1 MRAISCKSTAI
12 NVHTWPAK
20 MTEMSMRTQ
29 LGAPVYDVS
38 ASTFGKSPQKF
49 SLESA
54 AADLFRL
61 VKLVRRKTGAP
72 RIFLVPTRWAGS
84 SSDAWCSESFP
95 TTRTPAGTLAPGP
108 TSSSG
113 FRLRHPTRRHRVRGR
128 WWLAGD
134 VPRPHRGPGRR
145 HLRYG
150 MVSSE
155 EGYQNLRRF
164 LFGNLRVQV
173 ELVGLDVQGREDDY
187 HLATG
192 DVPGDPRSARSRARV
207 LHRPSRT
214 KRGLAKYPSQLR
226 FRSP

>member
-1 MRAISCKSTAI
+1 VHRFTTCRHPHSVRVPRSSYWSPRPRTCSETRQASPAQDRRSPDLPHAHSMGGLIVRCMVQRIIPNDPDAGGHLDSGADYVERISPMPPHTA
-12 NVHTWPAK
+12 A
-20 MTEMSMRTQ
+20 
-29 LGAPVYDVS
+29 
-38 ASTFGKSPQKF
+38 
-49 SLESA
+49 
-54 AADLFRL
+54 
-61 VKLVRRKTGAP
+61 
-72 RIFLVPTRWAGS
+72 S
-84 SSDAWCSESFP
+84 SSRSVVCW
-95 TTRTPAGTLAPGP
+95 
-108 TSSSG
+108 
-113 FRLRHPTRRHRVRGR
+113 RRS
-128 WWLAGD
+128 AT
-134 VPRPHRGPGRR
+134 HRGPGRR

-150 MVSSE
+150 MVNSE

-192 DVPGDPRSARSRARV
+192 GVPGDPRSARSRARV